1 MATEAQVY
9 RDLQRHLDRLPI
21 GFPATES
28 GVEIRLL
35 RHLFTPEEASLAM
48 QLSMLPEP
56 LTRIHKRVRK
66 SGVSMGQLEQSL
78 DRMVQ
83 KGLVRS
89 RNRDG
94 KKYYGNEMLAIGMY
108 EHQVDRLPEGFAQD
122 MLQYLDEGFAA
133 ELYRTKLPQLRTVPI
148 EQGIPQDYRVS
159 SYDSIR
165 EIMGTVEGQIA
176 VANCICRQAKDRVGE
191 SCGQTDLRETCLI
204 FGRSAEH
211 YLDMGLA
218 RSITKEEAL
227 AILEK
232 AEEAG
237 LVLQPVNS
245 QRPEAVC
252 CCCGD
257 CCGLLMAAKRFPKP
271 SELYATSYYAQVD
284 AERCNACGSCVD
296 RCQLQAARLVDDLY
310 VVDRDRCI
318 GCGVCVAN
326 CTPKSIQ
333 LHKKEGLPMPP
344 VSTGILYKNILT
356 RKIGRWQMV
365 KLGVKRLAR
374 MQV

>member
-1 MATEAQVY
+1 MATETQVY

-28 GVEIRLL
+28 GVEIRIL

-66 SGVSMGQLEQSL
+66 SGVSIEELEQSL
-78 DRMVQ
+78 ERMVR
-83 KGLVRS
+83 KGLVMS
-89 RNRDG
+89 RTRDG
-94 KKYYGNEMLAIGMY
+94 KTRYSNEMLAVGMY
-108 EHQVDRLPEGFAQD
+108 EHQVDRMAQGFVED
-122 MLQYLDEGFAA
+122 MLQYLDEGFGA
-133 ELYRTKLPQLRTVPI
+133 ELYRTKIPQLRTIPI
-148 EQGIPQDYRVS
+148 ERGIPQEYGVAN
-159 SYDSIR
+159 YDSIR
-165 EIMGTVEGQIA
+165 EIVRAVEGQIV

-191 SCGQTDLRETCLI
+191 SCRQTDLRETCLI
-204 FGRSAEH
+204 FGHSAEH

-227 AILEK
+227 AILSK

-237 LVLQPVNS
+237 LVLQPINS

-257 CCGLLMAAKRFPKP
+257 CCGLLMAAKKFPKP
-271 SELYATSYYAQVD
+271 SELYATSYYAEVD
-284 AERCNACGSCVD
+284 AERCNACESCVD
-296 RCQLQAARLVDDLY
+296 RCQLQAAKLLNDVCA
-310 VVDRDRCI
+310 VDRDRCI
-318 GCGVCVAN
+318 GCGVCVAS
-326 CTPKSIQ
+326 CTLKAIH
-333 LHKKEGLPMPP
+333 LRKKEAESVPP
-344 VSTGILYKNILT
+344 VSTGILYKSILT

-365 KLGVKRLAR
+365 KHGVKRLAR